1 MKVAISDYLNH
12 GQQHAVP
19 LRHLVS
25 LTGLPDRVIRQ
36 TIERERRAGVPILSD
51 NLTGYYLPDCPEE
64 TARFVGSMRHRAREI
79 LKTARA
85 VEQGAIGGEAN
96 G

>member
-1 MKVAISDYLNH
+1 MRIADYLSH

-25 LTGLPDRVIRQ
+25 MTGLPDRVVRQ
-36 TIERERRAGVPILSD
+36 TIEKERRAGMPILSD
-51 NLTGYYLPDCPEE
+51 NQTGYYISDSPEE
-64 TARFVGSMRHRAREI
+64 TARFVRSMRHRAHEI

-85 VEQGAIGGEAN
+85 VERGRIGG
-96 G
+96 